1 MAENKS
7 VLQKLTESDYR
18 RNFLTGALIGA
29 GGTALA
35 LQGIPADK
43 NGIIALVLISITLGV
58 AYAEK
63 QSRQKSDLQ

>member
-7 VLQKLTESDYR
+7 VLQKLKESDYR

>member
-7 VLQKLTESDYR
+7 VLQKLKVSDYR

-35 LQGIPADK
+35 LQGISADR
-43 NGIIALVLISITLGV
+43 LLL
-58 AYAEK
+58 Y
-63 QSRQKSDLQ
+63 